1 METYITRYVHKKSI
15 KLLSLYSHEL
25 LEKIEEHEE
34 KSFLIV
40 DNYMLEK
47 LLEKI
52 KEIIGIDQFDDT
64 KVLIKTDVKLP
75 DGITFKNVVILMKCV
90 I

>member
-64 KVLIKTDVKLP
+64 KVLIETDVKLP

>member
-25 LEKIEEHEE
+25 LGKIEEHEE

-64 KVLIKTDVKLP
+64 KVLIETDVKLP
-75 DGITFKNVVILMKCV
+75 DGITLRML
-90 I
+90 

>member
-25 LEKIEEHEE
+25 LGKIEEHEE

-64 KVLIKTDVKLP
+64 KVLIETGVKLP
-75 DGITFKNVVILMKCV
+75 DGITLRML
-90 I
+90 

>member
-64 KVLIKTDVKLP
+64 KVLIETDVKLP
-75 DGITFKNVVILMKCV
+75 DGITLRML
-90 I
+90 

>member
-15 KLLSLYSHEL
+15 RLLSLYSHEL

-64 KVLIKTDVKLP
+64 KVLIETDVKLP

>member
-1 METYITRYVHKKSI
+1 
-15 KLLSLYSHEL
+15 
-25 LEKIEEHEE
+25 
-34 KSFLIV
+34 
-40 DNYMLEK
+40 MLEK

-64 KVLIKTDVKLP
+64 KVLIETDVKLP

>member
-40 DNYMLEK
+40 DNYMLQK

-64 KVLIKTDVKLP
+64 KVLIETDVKLP

>member
-64 KVLIKTDVKLP
+64 KVLFETDVKLP